1 MLRYVV
7 LGLLVVAVISM
18 IVWYSLSVLM
28 PIMASTLERT
38 GGA

>member
-7 LGLLVVAVISM
+7 LGLLVVAVISI
-18 IVWYSLSVLM
+18 IVWYSLRVLM

-38 GGA
+38 GSA